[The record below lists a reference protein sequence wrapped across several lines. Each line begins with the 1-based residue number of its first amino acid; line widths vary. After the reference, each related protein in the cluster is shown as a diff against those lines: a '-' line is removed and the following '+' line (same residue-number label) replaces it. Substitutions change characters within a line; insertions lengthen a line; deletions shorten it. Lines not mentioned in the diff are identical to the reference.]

1 MINRHR
7 RRLLQLGSAALAL
20 APIAPVARARG
31 VTVNDVTRLNP
42 VVVARVLR
50 PPSAEEIRGALRS
63 WDGPVSIGGGRFS
76 MGGQIASADSLHV
89 DMRSMRNVVRFD
101 PARRVIRVQA
111 GITWRDIQELVDPH
125 DLAVKIMQSYSNFT
139 VGGSVAVNCHG
150 RYVGRGPVVNSVR
163 ALQLVTA
170 GGDALELTRARDA
183 ELFRGAFGG
192 YGGLGVVTEVE
203 LDLESNTRMERIT
216 ERVALED
223 YPGHFRE
230 KVLGDARVL
239 MHNADLTPPK
249 FDAPRVI
256 SWRETDKALTE
267 TKRLIPRGLDYSREQ
282 NAIWAVSELPGGF
295 QLRDRIERS
304 ILEEPMVVWRN
315 HDASLDVSSLE
326 PRTRSISTYLLQE
339 YFIPVAAFAPFAR
352 DMARILLAR
361 RVVALNVSI
370 RHSPAD
376 ATALLSWAPQE
387 VFSFVLYYKQR
398 MTSEASATVA
408 AWTRELID
416 AALRYRGRY
425 YLPYRLDATPEQ
437 FAQAYPESRT
447 FAALKKRLD
456 PKGRF
461 RNLLFERYLPGA

>member
-1 MINRHR
+1 LINRHR
-7 RRLLQLGSAALAL
+7 RRLLTLGGAALAL
-20 APIAPVARARG
+20 GPLAPAARAAG

-42 VVVARVLR
+42 VVVARALR
-50 PPSAEEIRGALRS
+50 PLSAEEISAALRS

-76 MGGQIASADSLHV
+76 MGGQIASAGSLHL

-111 GITWRDIQELVDPH
+111 GITWRDIQELIDPH

-150 RYVGRGPVVNSVR
+150 RYVGRGPLVNSVR
-163 ALQLVTA
+163 SLQLVTA
-170 GGDALELTRARDA
+170 GGDQLELTRARDD

-203 LDLESNTRMERIT
+203 LDLESNARMERIT
-216 ERVALED
+216 ERVALDD
-223 YPGHFRE
+223 YAAYFRE

-239 MHNADLTPPK
+239 MHNADLTPPN
-249 FDAPRVI
+249 FDSPRVI

-282 NAIWAVSELPGGF
+282 NAIWAVSELPGGY
-295 QLRDRIERS
+295 QLRDRVERS
-304 ILEEPMVVWRN
+304 ILEKPMVVWRN
-315 HDASLDVSSLE
+315 HDASLDAASLE
-326 PRTRSISTYLLQE
+326 PRTRLISTYLLQE
-339 YFIPVAAFAPFAR
+339 YFIPVAALAPFAR
-352 DMARILLAR
+352 DMARILRAH

-398 MTSEASATVA
+398 TTSEASSAVA

-416 AALRYRGRY
+416 AALRHRGRY

-447 FAALKKRLD
+447 FAALKKQVD
-456 PKGRF
+456 PKSRF
-461 RNLLFERYLPGA
+461 RNLLLERYLLGA